1 MGTELSTD
9 SAVAAPRPTLGSGS
23 RAFAHRVARNP
34 VVRVVVRRLGLAV
47 PLMFVVSALSF
58 ILSLASPFD
67 PVVGILGLAASPAS
81 KAQLRHQ
88 FLMDQPFYDRY
99 WNWLEHAVHG
109 DLGKSWFLEQP
120 VVGLIEQRFPVT
132 LSLVGVTLLLSLVFG
147 VTAGVV
153 SAVRGGFLGR
163 LIDSVALVGFSLPG
177 FWVGAVLISI
187 FAVRLRWLPAISYV
201 PLTQSPTEW
210 LRSIILPV
218 VALSLLP
225 TAVMARQTR
234 EAMMDVLASE
244 HVRMAWANGIPPRT
258 IIYRLALKNAA
269 IRVITVAG
277 LQVVGLLA
285 GTLFVEAVFA
295 LPGLGSGLANAAAA
309 GDLPTTQGIIVF
321 FTLLIVGVNLVV
333 DLLYTALDPRLRATS

>member
-234 EAMMDVLASE
+234 A
-244 HVRMAWANGIPPRT
+244 RR
-258 IIYRLALKNAA
+258 
-269 IRVITVAG
+269 
-277 LQVVGLLA
+277 
-285 GTLFVEAVFA
+285 
-295 LPGLGSGLANAAAA
+295 
-309 GDLPTTQGIIVF
+309 
-321 FTLLIVGVNLVV
+321 
-333 DLLYTALDPRLRATS
+333 